1 MEQMNRDLVG
11 KVDDLMSF
19 QTQMVDEIMA
29 KVEQNNQNKQTQ
41 RFEEMIRK
49 LDKSVD
55 NLQRNTPIT
64 TSGDTRWKNKCQ
76 EVMLNM
82 AEKLDKIEKIVDT
95 DVPMALLK
103 MAEKMDK
110 VEKTDSPKEEIM
122 IISDSNG
129 KHFDPKRLHH
139 EKKVVMEHEY
149 TLDGATRKIPE
160 RENPELVTD
169 IVFMTGL
176 NDSHDHRTSVE
187 EIVNRQKDACHKF
200 HHKFKKA
207 KFHIVAIA
215 PERQKQRNLN
225 KRLSEYAVS
234 AGISYV
240 NNDELIDE
248 RTGEVKDGMMK
259 GSHYTPSATSIL
271 AKRLKHSLY
280 SYEPPQQQ
288 RPMLYPIRQQQ
299 QQQQQQQHQQQQ
311 FQQRQQIP
319 PAPQSSVNQWNF
331 QPVNQLP
338 NNRLPTANSWQP
350 QSQPLPSAMN
360 VNPAGASEL
369 ISDMGRFLQ
378 KWQTLPERGY

>member
-1 MEQMNRDLVG
+1 
-11 KVDDLMSF
+11 MSF

-64 TSGDTRWKNKCQ
+64 TSGDTRWQNKCQ

-129 KHFDPKRLHH
+129 KHFDPNRLHH
-139 EKKVVMEHEY
+139 EKKVIMEHEY

-207 KFHIVAIA
+207 KFHILAVA
-215 PERQKQRNLN
+215 PETLKQRNLN

-259 GSHYTPSATSIL
+259 GSHYT
-271 AKRLKHSLY
+271 
-280 SYEPPQQQ
+280 
-288 RPMLYPIRQQQ
+288 
-299 QQQQQQQHQQQQ
+299 
-311 FQQRQQIP
+311 
-319 PAPQSSVNQWNF
+319 QS
-331 QPVNQLP
+331 
-338 NNRLPTANSWQP
+338 
-350 QSQPLPSAMN
+350 
-360 VNPAGASEL
+360 
-369 ISDMGRFLQ
+369 
-378 KWQTLPERGY
+378 